1 MARSRR
7 PVLPASRPVDAVQA
21 HLALSHGSVSWQ
33 AFPPAVR
40 ERVLVLWIELL
51 RHHADQTT
59 TEAPTS

>member
-1 MARSRR
+1 MPRSRHA
-7 PVLPASRPVDAVQA
+7 VLPASRPVDAVQA

-51 RHHADQTT
+51 RPHTDQTA
-59 TEAPTS
+59 TEEPTS